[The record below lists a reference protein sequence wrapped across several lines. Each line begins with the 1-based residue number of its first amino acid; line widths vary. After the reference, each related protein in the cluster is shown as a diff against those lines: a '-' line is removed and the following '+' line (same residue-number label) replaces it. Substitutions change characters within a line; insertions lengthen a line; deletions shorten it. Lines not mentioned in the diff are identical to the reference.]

1 MTEALLSSVERRV
14 AVIGASNDRRKYGNK
29 AVRAFRAQ
37 GYVVYPI
44 NPHEVA
50 VEGVTAYP
58 TITDV
63 PGPVEMAT
71 MYVPPEI
78 GMTVIDDLARKGVK
92 EVWFNPG
99 SESPALLARAAALGL
114 QAIEACSISG
124 IGDTPGKY

>member
-1 MTEALLSSVERRV
+1 MTRRV

-37 GYVVYPI
+37 GYTVYPI

-50 VEGVTAYP
+50 VEGVPAYP
-58 TITDV
+58 TIIDV
-63 PGPVEMAT
+63 PDAVEMAT

-78 GMTVIDDLARKGVK
+78 GMTVIEDLARKGVK

-99 SESPALLARAAALGL
+99 SESPELVARASALGL
-114 QAIEACSISG
+114 QAIEACSISS
-124 IGDTPGKY
+124 IGDSPGKY